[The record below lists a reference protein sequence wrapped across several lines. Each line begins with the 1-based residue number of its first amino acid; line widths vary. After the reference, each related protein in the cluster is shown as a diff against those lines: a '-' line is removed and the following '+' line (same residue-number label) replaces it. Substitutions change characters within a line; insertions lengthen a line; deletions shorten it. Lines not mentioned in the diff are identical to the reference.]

1 MARRGEFRERTVA
14 LVLEQEEQYSSQ
26 WEAICSVA
34 AKVNVSSETLR
45 KWVRQAEVDAGRA
58 RRGRNRR
65 STRRSM
71 APVAE
76 SNTPT
81 RCVQVAHRRCTGG
94 MRAGAADVGG
104 IRRGTRERPRVVREL
119 ILQVEPG
126 RLVAVLAHC
135 GGPIS
140 RRGQVH
146 PRRDRESAR
155 VVEDGPLVATCCP
168 LVPAKIAAP
177 PDH

>member
-14 LVLEQEEQYSSQ
+14 LGVEQEEQYSSQ

-71 APVAE
+71 APAAE
-76 SNTPT
+76 ANTPT

-119 ILQVEPG
+119 IL
-126 RLVAVLAHC
+126 
-135 GGPIS
+135 
-140 RRGQVH
+140 
-146 PRRDRESAR
+146 
-155 VVEDGPLVATCCP
+155 
-168 LVPAKIAAP
+168 
-177 PDH
+177 